1 MESIATNRQQM
12 LEKLEAEKAKDDEK
26 EKEAMKENYS
36 LFLNIVMVVNYFLY
50 YKKKED
56 SQKNSNIFI
65 LELYFMLHRF
75 F

>member
-1 MESIATNRQQM
+1 MNVF
-12 LEKLEAEKAKDDEK
+12 K
-26 EKEAMKENYS
+26 MKENYF

-56 SQKNSNIFI
+56 LQKNSNIFI
-65 LELYFMLHRF
+65 LEPYFMLLRF